1 MKVKWWKTLRT
12 KRLAWMSAMQGSP
25 RGWTRISEGKP
36 MKSRIFWGIWG
47 RGLKLKPSKGNFGFS
62 WGKKINREEGIV
74 LLTEQIER
82 EVKKV
87 SQNLGVENKIRD
99 EACKKLTSMFDE
111 TYNKMRESIV
121 VIFGFWEKLVGKER
135 AWWE

>member
-1 MKVKWWKTLRT
+1 MRLR
-12 KRLAWMSAMQGSP
+12 
-25 RGWTRISEGKP
+25 
-36 MKSRIFWGIWG
+36 
-47 RGLKLKPSKGNFGFS
+47 PSKGKFWFG
-62 WGKKINREEGIV
+62 GGEIDREEGIV

-111 TYNKMRESIV
+111 TYNKTRESIL
-121 VIFGFWEKLVGKER
+121 VIF
-135 AWWE
+135 